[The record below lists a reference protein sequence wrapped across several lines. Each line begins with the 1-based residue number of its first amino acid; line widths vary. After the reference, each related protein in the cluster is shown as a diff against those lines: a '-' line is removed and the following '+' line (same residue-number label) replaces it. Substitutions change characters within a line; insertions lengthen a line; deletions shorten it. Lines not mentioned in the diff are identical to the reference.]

1 MHLFC
6 LTPSCGTSFSVRP
19 HVQTLKVPQV
29 TVSPSGQAVK
39 TQHKLIKQTRG
50 QSAEGDRGCRRGGW
64 RGRREAGGEEG
75 AFPITPSHPAPHGSR
90 AAGDTD
96 PLHTALWC
104 LQTQARQVPRESAA
118 AGPHGAPTAPPRRP
132 SVSHEQGHHTSAQW
146 EVWCELMEFSQV
158 CHPCFTPVLSCWY
171 ELHVRYN
178 KVLDLAR

>member
-118 AGPHGAPTAPPRRP
+118 AGPHGAPTAPICLPRAGPPHQRTVGSMVRADGIFPGLP
-132 SVSHEQGHHTSAQW
+132 SLLHTC
-146 EVWCELMEFSQV
+146 VEL
-158 CHPCFTPVLSCWY
+158 
-171 ELHVRYN
+171 
-178 KVLDLAR
+178 LA